1 MLVHK
6 KKVCNRCLLSFHQWL
21 RLRWI
26 IWYYF
31 PDVMRKKSPSKVSIA
46 SSGASKWN
54 QLINNFTNETE
65 NQQRLSSFNASFR
78 QGYTTTTSLSLTR
91 NVLLSTVGP
100 VELYEFTR
108 KGKPSWRL
116 RIHIHPVLFV
126 FHFIIINKSSPVS
139 LYKGWVVHK
148 SRGDEKPAD
157 IWRGRHD
164 I

>member
-1 MLVHK
+1 MSPLTPPKARLIWGHMVQQWHFEGQSLWAHFLQHEVKNKQEHAGTQK

-100 VELYEFTR
+100 VELYELN
-108 KGKPSWRL
+108 P
-116 RIHIHPVLFV
+116 
-126 FHFIIINKSSPVS
+126 
-139 LYKGWVVHK
+139 
-148 SRGDEKPAD
+148 
-157 IWRGRHD
+157 
-164 I
+164 